1 MTTYAIRTNTR
12 YGDTKYQYL
21 CINTHNYW
29 TTNDPTHV
37 RKFTSHSEALK
48 VKSILKYNNPVIV
61 PYNVA
66 LLDIT
71 TGVH

>member
-1 MTTYAIRTNTR
+1 MTAYAIRTNAR
-12 YGDTKYQYL
+12 YGEVKYLYL
-21 CINTHNYW
+21 SNDSNEYW

-37 RKFTSHSEALK
+37 RKFTSYSEAQKELS
-48 VKSILKYNNPVIV
+48 VLRYNNPVIV

-66 LLDIT
+66 LLDVT